1 MTAMQLVVDSRDS
14 EEIWLA
20 RAAPRR
26 WYAEGFGVRNG
37 PTRYGNV
44 TYALDAMADSKI
56 RLSLSADFTQLPHVH
71 APQPT
76 LHARVRWPGAGDA
89 SPAKQIAAATV
100 ADVSPASAAAYPL
113 HRQRLISL
121 TRVRRGPTAS
131 WSTRTRRRSWLTFAP
146 SPRRSR
152 PLQTAR
158 SP

>member
-100 ADVSPASAAAYPL
+100 ANVSPAPAAAHPLLLHTAHHDAASLPTHRL
-113 HRQRLISL
+113 HRSPAARQAAGRLQG
-121 TRVRRGPTAS
+121 TRA
-131 WSTRTRRRSWLTFAP
+131 
-146 SPRRSR
+146 
-152 PLQTAR
+152 QTAANR
-158 SP
+158 

>member
-44 TYALDAMADSKI
+44 TYTLDAMADSKI

-100 ADVSPASAAAYPL
+100 ADVSLASAAAYPL

-121 TRVRRGPTAS
+121 VVCAGGRLRAGRHG
-131 WSTRTRRRSWLTFAP
+131 RTGGAG
-146 SPRRSR
+146 
-152 PLQTAR
+152 
-158 SP
+158 

>member
-89 SPAKQIAAATV
+89 SPAKQIATATV
-100 ADVSPASAAAYPL
+100 TDVSRCCGAPFAPGEADQSG
-113 HRQRLISL
+113 
-121 TRVRRGPTAS
+121 RVRRGPTAS
-131 WSTRTRRRSWLTFAP
+131 WSARTHRRSWLTFAP

-152 PLQTAR
+152 PSPTAR

>member
-26 WYAEGFGVRNG
+26 WYAEGFSVRNG

-71 APQPT
+71 APTPT
-76 LHARVRWPGAGDA
+76 LHARVRWPGDA
-89 SPAKQIAAATV
+89 AKQIAAATV
-100 ADVSPASAAAYPL
+100 ADVSPASAAAHPL
-113 HRQRLISL
+113 HRHRLTSL
-121 TRVRRGPTAS
+121 VVCAGGRLRAGRHG
-131 WSTRTRRRSWLTFAP
+131 RTGGAG
-146 SPRRSR
+146 
-152 PLQTAR
+152 
-158 SP
+158 

>member
-76 LHARVRWPGAGDA
+76 LHARVRWPGDA
-89 SPAKQIAAATV
+89 SAPKQIAAATV
-100 ADVSPASAAAYPL
+100 ADVSL
-113 HRQRLISL
+113 CC
-121 TRVRRGPTAS
+121 G
-131 WSTRTRRRSWLTFAP
+131 AP
-146 SPRRSR
+146 SAPGEVD
-152 PLQTAR
+152 
-158 SP
+158 

>member
-44 TYALDAMADSKI
+44 TYTLDAMADSKI

-121 TRVRRGPTAS
+121 IRVRRGPTAS
-131 WSTRTRRRSWLTFAP
+131 WSTRTHRRSWLTFAP

>member
-56 RLSLSADFTQLPHVH
+56 RLSLSAGFTQLPHVQH
-71 APQPT
+71 S
-76 LHARVRWPGAGDA
+76 LDVRNEIQRAFLPPGAADDA
-89 SPAKQIAAATV
+89 
-100 ADVSPASAAAYPL
+100 PL
-113 HRQRLISL
+113 GTSSID
-121 TRVRRGPTAS
+121 
-131 WSTRTRRRSWLTFAP
+131 
-146 SPRRSR
+146 PRAR
-152 PLQTAR
+152 TAR
-158 SP
+158 PRERVAAVASTPS